1 MNVGV
6 CHVRIIATI
15 QIWKCGVAGS
25 GVLLP
30 RLLIVPQ
37 GEI

>member
-6 CHVRIIATI
+6 CYVRIIASI

-30 RLLIVPQ
+30 MLLIVPLE
-37 GEI
+37 EI

>member
-6 CHVRIIATI
+6 CHVHIIVSI
-15 QIWKCGVAGS
+15 QIWKSGVAGS
-25 GVLLP
+25 DVLLP
-30 RLLIVPQ
+30 MLLIVPQ